1 MPKGFQKGVATNPN
15 GRKKGVQNKTTRD
28 IKEAYRQLIEDNIS
42 NLTKWME
49 RIAADNPEKAIRI
62 LSELS
67 EYVLPKLAR
76 TDITS
81 GDKPI
86 NPILNITVDSN
97 ETSDTLKKLRDGS
110 SDKRLS
116 QDGYS
121 AA

>member
-1 MPKGFQKGVATNPN
+1 MV
-15 GRKKGVQNKTTRD
+15 GRKKGTQKTGGRKGGTQNRITRD

-49 RIAADNPEKAIRI
+49 RIAAKDPEKAIKI

-67 EYVLPKLAR
+67 EYVIPKLAR

-86 NPILNITVDSN
+86 SPVLNITVDKS
-97 ETSDTLKKLRDGS
+97 TTADTLKKLRHGS
-110 SDKRLS
+110 SSDERLPK
-116 QDGYS
+116 DR
-121 AA
+121 